1 MRAARALM
9 HERYEALYDQT
20 AAGHPPDGADVAE
33 VRAICVHATDVAIET
48 ATMAYHFAGSS
59 GLHHPHVIGR
69 LLRDLHTAGLHQVM
83 SDTAYENHG
92 KFRLGLPADP
102 LA

>member
-1 MRAARALM
+1 M
-9 HERYEALYDQT
+9 
-20 AAGHPPDGADVAE
+20 GHGNQRFSDADKVILTHHYLDPRQSRFTR
-33 VRAICVHATDVAIET
+33 RAI
-48 ATMAYHFAGSS
+48 
-59 GLHHPHVIGR
+59 
-69 LLRDLHTAGLHQVM
+69 HQVM

>member
-1 MRAARALM
+1 MRALL
-9 HERYEALYDQT
+9 HQRYEELYEIAGAGKIPDAAAIADVRAAALY
-20 AAGHPPDGADVAE
+20 
-33 VRAICVHATDVAIET
+33 ATDIAIET
-48 ATMAYHFAGSS
+48 VTQVYHFAGNS

-69 LLRDLHTAGLHQVM
+69 LMRDVNTAGLHQVM

-102 LA
+102 MA

>member
-1 MRAARALM
+1 
-9 HERYEALYDQT
+9 
-20 AAGHPPDGADVAE
+20 VA
-33 VRAICVHATDVAIET
+33 VGT
-48 ATMAYHFAGSS
+48 ATMAFHFAGAT

-69 LLRDLHTAGLHQVM
+69 LLRDLNTAGIHQVM